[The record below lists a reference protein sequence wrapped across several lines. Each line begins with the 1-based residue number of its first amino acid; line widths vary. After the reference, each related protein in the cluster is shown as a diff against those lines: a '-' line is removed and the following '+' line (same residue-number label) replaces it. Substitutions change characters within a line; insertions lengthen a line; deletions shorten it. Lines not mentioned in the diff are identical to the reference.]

1 MSASNEEMSI
11 QIKSNARSTLDVAL
25 GVAVAL
31 SVVALIWSTFQLW
44 SNKKALEQARYQ
56 DRQAANLIA
65 EVRHL
70 RSLPAIV
77 EEQAIREDHVLGL
90 VSDCLSQSG
99 INPSAIRDVSSESQP
114 GGEVAGANPG
124 AGGANYRRQNIRA
137 QLDSLGVPEIG
148 RFLATWSKLHPNWIP
163 TTVNLSPTSKNAG
176 SKSDVS
182 AVLWTATIVFT
193 STYFNAQPGIAPAP
207 EVIAQPPS
215 PGPKRSTLPPEKPTR

>member
-1 MSASNEEMSI
+1 MSEANNDMTI
-11 QIKSNARSTLDVAL
+11 DIKKRARSNLDVAL
-25 GVAVAL
+25 GAVVAL
-31 SVVALIWSTFQLW
+31 SAAALIWSTFQLW

-56 DRQAANLIA
+56 DLQAANLIA

-77 EEQAIREDHVLGL
+77 EEQAIREDRVLGL

-99 INPSAIRDVSSESQP
+99 INPSVIRDVSSESLP
-114 GGEVAGANPG
+114 GGGFAGANPG
-124 AGGANYRRQNIRA
+124 GGGANYCRQNIRA

-176 SKSDVS
+176 SKSDDGS
-182 AVLWTATIVFT
+182 VLWTATIVLT
-193 STYFNAQPGIAPAP
+193 STYLSTPSGIPP
-207 EVIAQPPS
+207 TSEVLAQPPS
-215 PGPKRSTLPPEKPTR
+215 PGAKRGILPPEKPTR